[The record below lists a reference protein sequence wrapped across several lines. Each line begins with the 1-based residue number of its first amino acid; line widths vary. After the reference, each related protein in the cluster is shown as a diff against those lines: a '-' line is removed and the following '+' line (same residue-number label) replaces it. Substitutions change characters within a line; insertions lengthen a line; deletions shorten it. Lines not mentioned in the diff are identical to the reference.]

1 MKVNFIVPE
10 IARSGG
16 MRVIFEYAGR
26 LNKKG
31 HDVVLYTPVIPFDP
45 YKGLA
50 NREFRKYRIKYAIKI
65 LLNKNLIPENIF
77 PYDFKIMYVP
87 QISDMF
93 IRNADAVIA
102 TSWTSSYFVDRLNI
116 SKGKKSY
123 LVQDFEIW
131 NCNRDLAE
139 KSYSL
144 PLQIITVSGYL
155 KDLLKSKFNKDAV
168 VIMPGIDY
176 SIFHNE
182 NKKYSD
188 DPVISFADH
197 QLENKNI
204 EGAVYTCE
212 KIKELFPRAEFVA
225 FGSSMHHSFPG
236 FIKFIQCTD
245 DADLKNIYC
254 TTDIFLF
261 PSLNEGFGLPPAE
274 AMACKCAAVGN
285 KVAAFPEYS
294 VNDVTAVHCDPDDA
308 DGLFKGVCSLL
319 GNRDKLKSISESAAV
334 EIRKILD
341 WDNSVNAFEK
351 IIF

>member
-31 HDVVLYTPVIPFDP
+31 HDVVLYTPVIPFDL

-123 LVQDFEIW
+123 LVQDF
-131 NCNRDLAE
+131 
-139 KSYSL
+139 
-144 PLQIITVSGYL
+144 
-155 KDLLKSKFNKDAV
+155 
-168 VIMPGIDY
+168 
-176 SIFHNE
+176 
-182 NKKYSD
+182 
-188 DPVISFADH
+188 
-197 QLENKNI
+197 
-204 EGAVYTCE
+204 
-212 KIKELFPRAEFVA
+212 
-225 FGSSMHHSFPG
+225 
-236 FIKFIQCTD
+236 
-245 DADLKNIYC
+245 
-254 TTDIFLF
+254 
-261 PSLNEGFGLPPAE
+261 
-274 AMACKCAAVGN
+274 
-285 KVAAFPEYS
+285 
-294 VNDVTAVHCDPDDA
+294 
-308 DGLFKGVCSLL
+308 
-319 GNRDKLKSISESAAV
+319 
-334 EIRKILD
+334 
-341 WDNSVNAFEK
+341 
-351 IIF
+351 